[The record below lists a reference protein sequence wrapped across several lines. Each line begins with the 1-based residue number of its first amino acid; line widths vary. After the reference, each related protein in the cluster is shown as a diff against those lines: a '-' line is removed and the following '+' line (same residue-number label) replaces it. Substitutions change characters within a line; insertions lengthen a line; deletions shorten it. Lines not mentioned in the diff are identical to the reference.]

1 VQSKLINQIPVL
13 IKNVR
18 KDGIGTI
25 QFDNYPYITSGENI
39 NNTNMP
45 IFHDIKDVDTVYKL
59 ISDLIRP
66 HEIA

>member
-25 QFDNYPYITSGENI
+25 EFDNYQYSTSGENL
-39 NNTNMP
+39 NNTNML

-59 ISDLIRP
+59 ISNLIRP
-66 HEIA
+66 REIA